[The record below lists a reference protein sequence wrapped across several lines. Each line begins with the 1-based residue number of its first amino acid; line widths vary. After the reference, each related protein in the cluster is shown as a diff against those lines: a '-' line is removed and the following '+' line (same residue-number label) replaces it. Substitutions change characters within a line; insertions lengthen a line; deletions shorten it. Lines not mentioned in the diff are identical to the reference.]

1 MLRVTLIILFCY
13 VGHLSMAQDDLL
25 ADLMSEQEPTEN
37 LATSTFKG
45 TRIINGHSI
54 EIRKKGTLEF
64 IISHRFGTLNSGG
77 YNLWGL
83 DQSNIRLALEYAPTD
98 RFMFGAGRSSFEK
111 TYDGFIK
118 YKFMRQQTGK
128 RTVPFSMVYFT
139 SATIKTL
146 KRFDEYEASFSDKMA
161 ITHQVLIARKV
172 TPALSLQLTPSYSF
186 YELIEANETSNEVIA
201 LGLGGR
207 LKVTNRVTINM
218 EYWPQLQD
226 KGPQYYNAFAVGVD
240 IETGGHVFQIQLTNA
255 TAMLEKGFIG
265 ESTNDFFNGD
275 IHLGFNISRAFQV
288 SNH

>member
-1 MLRVTLIILFCY
+1 MLRVTLIILLTISGTLAF
-13 VGHLSMAQDDLL
+13 GQDDLL

-37 LATSTFKG
+37 LTTATFKG
-45 TRIINGHSI
+45 TRIINGHSV

-83 DQSNIRLALEYAPTD
+83 DQSNIRLALEYAPSD

-118 YKFMRQQTGK
+118 YKFMRQQTGAK
-128 RTVPFSMVYFT
+128 TVPFSMVYFG

-146 KRFDEYEASFSDKMA
+146 KRFDDYEVNLSDKMA
-161 ITHQVLIARKV
+161 VTHQILIARKV

-186 YELIEANETSNEVIA
+186 YELIEANETGSEVIA
-201 LGLGGR
+201 LGMGGR

-218 EYWPQLQD
+218 EYWPQFKD
-226 KGPQYYNAFAVGVD
+226 KGDQYYNAFAVGVD

-275 IHLGFNISRAFQV
+275 IHLGFNISRAFQIA
-288 SNH
+288 NH

>member
-1 MLRVTLIILFCY
+1 MPRFTLFILLTCSS
-13 VGHLSMAQDDLL
+13 LLATSQDDLL
-25 ADLMSEQEPTEN
+25 ADLLSEQEPTEN

-45 TRIINGHSI
+45 TRIINGHSV

-77 YNLWGL
+77 YELWGL
-83 DQSNIRLALEYAPTD
+83 DQSNIRLALEYAASD
-98 RFMFGAGRSSFEK
+98 KLMFGVGRSSFQK
-111 TYDGFIK
+111 TYDGFLK
-118 YKFMRQQTGK
+118 YKFLRQQTGLK
-128 RTVPFSMVYFT
+128 TIPVSVVYFT

-146 KRFDEYEASFSDKMA
+146 KRFDDYEVNLTDKMA
-161 ITHQVLIARKV
+161 VTHQLLIARKV
-172 TPALSLQLTPSYSF
+172 TPALSLQVTPSYSF
-186 YELIEANETSNEVIA
+186 YELIEADETASEVIA
-201 LGLGGR
+201 IGLGGR

-218 EYWPQLQD
+218 EYWPQIKD
-226 KGPQYYNAFAVGVD
+226 KGDQYYNAFAVGVD

-288 SNH
+288 ANH

>member
-1 MLRVTLIILFCY
+1 MSRVTLTLLFTY
-13 VGHLSMAQDDLL
+13 FSLGLFAQDDLL
-25 ADLMSEQEPTEN
+25 ADLMAEQQPSEN
-37 LATSTFKG
+37 IATSTFKG
-45 TRIINGHSI
+45 TRIINGHSV
-54 EIRKKGTLEF
+54 EIRNKGTLEF

-83 DQSNIRLALEYAPTD
+83 DQSNIRLALEYAPSD

-118 YKFMRQQTGK
+118 YKFMRQQTGAK
-128 RTVPFSMVYFT
+128 NVPFSMVYFG

-146 KRFDEYEASFSDKMA
+146 KRFDDYEVNLSDKMA
-161 ITHQVLIARKV
+161 VTHQLLIARKV
-172 TPALSLQLTPSYSF
+172 TPALSLQITPSYSF

-201 LGLGGR
+201 IGAGGR

-218 EYWPQLQD
+218 EYWYQLQD

-255 TAMLEKGFIG
+255 TSMLEKGFIG

-288 SNH
+288 ANH